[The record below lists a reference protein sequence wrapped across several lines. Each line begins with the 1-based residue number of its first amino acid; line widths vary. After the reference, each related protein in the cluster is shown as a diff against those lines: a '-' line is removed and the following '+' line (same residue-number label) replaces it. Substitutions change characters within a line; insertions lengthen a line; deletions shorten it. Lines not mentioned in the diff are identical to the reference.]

1 MFVFASFVQVR
12 FSGDQNE
19 TLARV
24 ILCSS
29 DDTNYIVLQ
38 GLKHPAIKFNYV
50 SLANL
55 FKNKAAVSL
64 LFIFF
69 KALLGLKDV
78 HIPTAHPGKYY
89 EWANAFT
96 GGKAHTDGKR
106 MRH

>member
-1 MFVFASFVQVR
+1 M

-69 KALLGLKDV
+69 KALLRLKDV
-78 HIPTAHPGKYY
+78 HTRIVNPRKYC
-89 EWANAFT
+89 EVD
-96 GGKAHTDGKR
+96 K
-106 MRH
+106 

>member
-19 TLARV
+19 TLVRV

-69 KALLGLKDV
+69 LKPCSGLKMCTL
-78 HIPTAHPGKYY
+78 PL
-89 EWANAFT
+89 
-96 GGKAHTDGKR
+96 HTQGNTVSGQMYLLVER
-106 MRH
+106 LTLMERE